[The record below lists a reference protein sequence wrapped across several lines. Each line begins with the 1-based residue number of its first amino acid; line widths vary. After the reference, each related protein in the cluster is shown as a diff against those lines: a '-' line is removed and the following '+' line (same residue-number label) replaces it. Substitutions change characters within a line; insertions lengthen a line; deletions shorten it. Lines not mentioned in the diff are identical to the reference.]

1 MMSKIMIPA
10 MEKEGY
16 RRDFAAATTAA
27 SGMLGPIIP
36 PSMLFIIYGASAG
49 VSIGDMFL
57 AGIIP
62 GILLAISFILLVA
75 YIGYKEEFKMAEK
88 VPWIER
94 GKSFVQILP
103 ALSVPGILIWGI
115 VTGVFTPTESAGIAC
130 VIALLISFFF
140 YKDLKLKELPGIFV
154 NTAITTAIVTLLITM
169 ASLFGW
175 SMTFERIPQMI
186 AEWMTTV
193 TTNPLIFLLL
203 VNVLFIL
210 LGMFIEG
217 IALIIILTPIFVP
230 ILPAFGI
237 DPIHFGVVICLNVV
251 IGILTPPV
259 GSGLFLATSIGQV
272 KLEAFVKAV
281 LPFVAVSVLVLLLI
295 TYIPDLVLWIP
306 SVVD

>member
-1 MMSKIMIPA
+1 
-10 MEKEGY
+10 
-16 RRDFAAATTAA
+16 
-27 SGMLGPIIP
+27 
-36 PSMLFIIYGASAG
+36 
-49 VSIGDMFL
+49 
-57 AGIIP
+57 
-62 GILLAISFILLVA
+62 
-75 YIGYKEEFKMAEK
+75 
-88 VPWIER
+88 
-94 GKSFVQILP
+94 
-103 ALSVPGILIWGI
+103 
-115 VTGVFTPTESAGIAC
+115 
-130 VIALLISFFF
+130 
-140 YKDLKLKELPGIFV
+140 
-154 NTAITTAIVTLLITM
+154 M